1 MAHFVWCDN
10 IAFCNNT
17 SHLWSET
24 VVDRLTSLRVFIDV
38 AATGSL
44 SGAARALN
52 MSQTMA
58 TKHVAALEQHLG
70 VKLFHRSTRRLSLT
84 EAGRN
89 YLESSER
96 ILADLDAA
104 DSAVSADR
112 FEPRGILRVNAPVSF
127 GARQIAPMIDEFTR
141 RHPHLSV
148 ELGLN
153 DRQVD
158 LADEGWDLAVRIGTL
173 ESSALVARKL
183 TPCRTV
189 IAAAPGY
196 LKAHGT
202 PKRVAELSTHNCLG
216 YTLSRMAGAD
226 RWPFGPKGEALV
238 QVSGN
243 LRSNNGDA
251 LRAAAVAGQ
260 GIIYQPTFIVADDLR
275 AGTLVAL
282 HLDRPTYEFGGI
294 YAVYLPDRNPPA
306 KLRAFIDFL
315 TERLGPVPPWDQSL
329 PVQKLIQRR
338 G

>member
-1 MAHFVWCDN
+1 M
-10 IAFCNNT
+10 
-17 SHLWSET
+17 L
-24 VVDRLTSLRVFIDV
+24 DRLTGLRVFIDV
-38 AATGSL
+38 AKTGSL

-127 GARQIAPMIDEFTR
+127 GARQIAPLIDEFTR

-173 ESSALVARKL
+173 ESSALITRKL

-189 IAAAPGY
+189 VAASPAY

-202 PKRVAELSTHNCLG
+202 PKRVAELSKHNCLG
-216 YTLSRMAGAD
+216 YTLSRMAGVD
-226 RWPFGPKGEALV
+226 RWPFGPKGETLV

-243 LRSNNGDA
+243 LLSNNGDA

-275 AGTLVAL
+275 AGTLVSL
-282 HLDRPTYEFGGI
+282 RLDKPAYEFGGI
-294 YAVYLPDRNPPA
+294 HAVYLPDRNPPA

-315 TERLGPVPPWDQSL
+315 AERLGPTAPWDQPPPRHRDTLGSAGKVRIL
-329 PVQKLIQRR
+329 TLSGPAHENSA
-338 G
+338 